1 MSHFHAVVWLDH
13 REARVIDF
21 TVDDAHKVAVHQ
33 RGGHRQVHHRSGTI
47 GAGHAPEDLAFFD
60 EIVEAVGDAHEVLL
74 VGPGQ
79 AKIALRHYVE
89 QHRKEFAR
97 RVVGLESIDHPSDG
111 ELLGFAKKYFV
122 KVDSMLGTG
131 GLERQR

>member
-1 MSHFHAVVWLDH
+1 M
-13 REARVIDF
+13 IDF

-47 GAGHAPEDLAFFD
+47 GAGHAPEDFAFFD

-79 AKIALRHYVE
+79 AKLALRHYVE

>member
-21 TVDDAHKVAVHQ
+21 TVDDAHKSVVHHH
-33 RGGHRQVHHRSGTI
+33 GGHRQVHHRSGSV
-47 GAGHAPEDLAFFD
+47 GAGHAPEDAAFFD
-60 EIVEAVGDAHEVLL
+60 EIVKAVGDAQEVLL

-79 AKIALRHYVE
+79 AKVALRHHVD
-89 QHRKEFAR
+89 QHRREFAQ
-97 RVVGLESIDHPSDG
+97 RVVGLESLDHPTDG

-122 KVDSMLGTG
+122 KADPMLGTG
-131 GLERQR
+131 GLERQP